1 MRMAMLGL
9 TSAVALAAAPAFA
22 QSSNQSGQQGKSASG
37 QQSQQIQAMNQEKLR
52 SNLEKAGFSNVTVLD
67 AAYLVQA
74 DTSDGNQVM
83 MLINPPSGGSGSQAS
98 AGSSSA
104 VPAAAS
110 SSRPRATDDLG
121 FPGRVPPHPSGLR
134 LFRHCSADLEFTR

>member
-1 MRMAMLGL
+1 MRLAMLGL
-9 TSAVALAAAPAFA
+9 ISAVALGAAPALA

-37 QQSQQIQAMNQEKLR
+37 QQSQQIQAMSQEKLR

-83 MLINPPSGGSGSQAS
+83 MFINPPGTNPGSSAQAGRGVSSGSGGSQQQST
-98 AGSSSA
+98 SSN
-104 VPAAAS
+104 
-110 SSRPRATDDLG
+110 
-121 FPGRVPPHPSGLR
+121 
-134 LFRHCSADLEFTR
+134 

>member
-9 TSAVALAAAPAFA
+9 TSAVALAAVPAFA

-37 QQSQQIQAMNQEKLR
+37 QQSPQIQAMSQEKLR
-52 SNLEKAGFSNVTVLD
+52 SSLQKAGFSNVKVLD

-83 MLINPPSGGSGSQAS
+83 MFINPPSPGSGGQANAGGSSDLSSKQQQT
-98 AGSSSA
+98 GSSN
-104 VPAAAS
+104 
-110 SSRPRATDDLG
+110 
-121 FPGRVPPHPSGLR
+121 
-134 LFRHCSADLEFTR
+134 